1 MRVLL
6 TLALAGQCSA
16 EGREAS
22 PPAAVT
28 SIHVETSEGATT
40 GDEPRLDL
48 GTWEP
53 WTTGESTGGS
63 TGGEDSTAP
72 ADMPTTSG
80 ATSMGEDPGTSTGE
94 GSTSTGEDA
103 STGAASTSGTSTGE
117 ESIGDSTTGEPLTDC
132 PCEDGADNVC
142 DLAPWACSA
151 TLPGGLCDPDGDGAY
166 FDGDW
171 NLGYTL
177 YAEKCG

>member
-28 SIHVETSEGATT
+28 SIHIETSEGAST

-63 TGGEDSTAP
+63 SGEDSTGP

-80 ATSMGEDPGTSTGE
+80 ATSTGEDPGTSTG

-103 STGAASTSGTSTGE
+103 STGAASTGE
-117 ESIGDSTTGEPLTDC
+117 ESTGDSTTGEPLTDC

-142 DLAPWACSA
+142 DLAPGTCSA
-151 TLPGGLCDPDGDGAY
+151 TLPGGLCDPDGDSAY

-171 NLGYTL
+171 TLGASEYL
-177 YAEKCG
+177 AKCG